1 MYLSNKLSEIENSK
15 THAIYDS
22 NTSNY
27 NKFIEFK
34 QIDKFDMIPN
44 TVDAVT
50 PLEKLA
56 NPPPMDLDEIP
67 LQHFEEVEK
76 LKSQK
81 NRPFTGIVR
90 KPQLYNSD

>member
-1 MYLSNKLSEIENSK
+1 MYLSNNLSEIENSK
-15 THAIYDS
+15 THAMYDS

-81 NRPFTGIVR
+81 
-90 KPQLYNSD
+90 